1 MRQLVDTEEAAK
13 VLGITPRAIRKK
25 FNKGKLEGE
34 FKANNRG
41 GKSGMKLF
49 VWIDDELDSRVREND
64 KKEKLRTRVGRG
76 EPGCHLITPIVN
88 GEPVLN
94 DERYMMNNE
103 QNIEAPPSETIAAN
117 SPNLRRIGTSEN
129 IEHDWKCL
137 PIGRQIQIEAL
148 PSGNSSLLDP
158 SKEFSPDGGANLL
171 GSKDWIPA
179 CAGMTEKMVSP
190 QSLRIANLRF
200 ALIQTFNEEAAKN
213 HRPRKEIINSF
224 FARYHSGL
232 LLPGIHTE
240 LKKIKR
246 STLYNWLQLYDQGG
260 IDALVPQY
268 RGSQGSNILVGEK
281 DFLLKFLLNGNQP
294 KISDGIR
301 ECKRY
306 LGEYS
311 TTGPSALRRFVND
324 FKTQHHDIWTLRRKG
339 EKAWNDED
347 APYQDRDPMLLNV
360 GDVIVAD
367 GHKLNL
373 DVIDPLSGKKR
384 RAVLVLFWDWKSTYP
399 LGWEIM
405 FSENTQC
412 IAVALR
418 NALLTLGKIPGNIY
432 IDNGRAFLAKI
443 FTRKIRIE
451 ETEIPGMIARLGSQY
466 RRAMPYH
473 GQSKPIER
481 FFLIIND
488 RLERRLPSYR
498 GASINDKPA
507 HLRRNEPLAKQLH
520 DDWIPTVDDVFNI
533 MLQWREE
540 YIDEP
545 RPRRQGLTAR
555 QMFDDGKGAGLDPK
569 ALCFLMMAVEVKS
582 VRRSRFTFAGIDW
595 EGPCLYGYKGKI
607 LIRYSLSDFSKIFV
621 FDGSDRYMGTV
632 TQCGKA
638 DPIKDWQAAKRIVAE
653 RRHLKKQSKE
663 FAAFL
668 VEGRKNPDLIEYI
681 EAEKANQPQAK
692 KLSPFADGEQKGQPP
707 FYEVAVTPS
716 VNGDSPQRPRWK
728 YDYEKY
734 DWLMEQATL
743 TPEDLKWIGE
753 YRVNSSLYKH
763 TVFDDAEELNRKVMD
778 PDGSKA
784 FHGAGGENERS
795 LRSDQID

>member
-1 MRQLVDTEEAAK
+1 MRRLVGTEEAAK
-13 VLGITPRAIRKK
+13 ILGITPRAIRKK

-41 GKSGMKLF
+41 GKSGMKLY
-49 VWIDDELDSRVREND
+49 VYINDTQNGDSPD
-64 KKEKLRTRVGRG
+64 KKGDSPNSTPLSDGAVNRDSPRTVPKSRTRVGRG
-76 EPGCHLITPIVN
+76 EPGCHVVTPIVN
-88 GEPVLN
+88 GEPTWIPASAGMTN
-94 DERYMMNNE
+94 
-103 QNIEAPPSETIAAN
+103 T
-117 SPNLRRIGTSEN
+117 
-129 IEHDWKCL
+129 
-137 PIGRQIQIEAL
+137 EAL
-148 PSGNSSLLDP
+148 PSSPLLEHP
-158 SKEFSPDGGANLL
+158 LRETEEPTPDGGALV
-171 GSKDWIPA
+171 PA
-179 CAGMTEKMVSP
+179 PSPPPSPRERDLRPARGEGVIVSP
-190 QSLRIANLRF
+190 KVLRIANLRF
-200 ALIQTFNEEAAKN
+200 ALIQAFNEEAAKN
-213 HRPRKEIINSF
+213 HRPRKEIIGNFLSLYNGGF
-224 FARYHSGL
+224 
-232 LLPGIHTE
+232 LLPDIHAE

-260 IDALVPQY
+260 VDALAPQY
-268 RGSQGSNILVGEK
+268 RGSEGSEILTGEK
-281 DFLLKFLLNGNQP
+281 DFLLKFLLNQNKP

-311 TTGPSALRRFVND
+311 ISGPSTLRRFVNE
-324 FKTQHHDIWTLRRKG
+324 FKKQYHDVWTLRREG
-339 EKAWNDED
+339 EKAWNDKD
-347 APYQDRDPMLLNV
+347 APYQDRDPMLLEV
-360 GDVIVAD
+360 GEVVVAD

-373 DVIDPLSGKKR
+373 DVIDPLTGKKR

-488 RLERRLPSYR
+488 RLERRLPSYT

-507 HLRRNEPLAKQLH
+507 YLLRNEKLAKQLH
-520 DDWIPTVDDVFNI
+520 DDWVPTVDDVFNI

-555 QMFDDGKGAGLDPK
+555 QIFDDGKGAGLDPK
-569 ALCFLMMAVEVKS
+569 ALCFLMMAVEVKRVS
-582 VRRSRFTFAGIDW
+582 RSRFTFAGIDW
-595 EGPCLYGYKGKI
+595 EGPCIYGYKGKI
-607 LIRYSLSDFSKIFV
+607 LIRYSLSDFSKIYA
-621 FDGSDRYMGTV
+621 FDLNDRYMGEV

-668 VEGRKNPDLIEYI
+668 VEGRKNPDLIEYF
-681 EAEKANQPQAK
+681 EAEETKKPEIV
-692 KLSPFADGEQKGQPP
+692 KLSPFAD
-707 FYEVAVTPS
+707 
-716 VNGDSPQRPRWK
+716 DSPSPPPSPARGEGDIEGEPPTRDEGIRPRWK

-734 DWLMEQATL
+734 DWLMEQTVL

-753 YRVNSSLYKH
+753 YRVSSSLYKH
-763 TVFDDAEELNRKVMD
+763 TVFDDAEELNRKVMEATD
-778 PDGSKA
+778 
-784 FHGAGGENERS
+784 ERS
-795 LRSDQID
+795 LRSDQVD

>member
-1 MRQLVDTEEAAK
+1 MKQLFTTDEAIK
-13 VLGITPRAIRKK
+13 ILGISYHALIKRFQR
-25 FNKGKLEGE
+25 GKIEGE
-34 FKANNRG
+34 FIPGNRG
-41 GKSGMKLF
+41 GKSGQILK
-49 VWIDDELDSRVREND
+49 VWIDDDLDSHLREKD
-64 KKEKLRTRVGRG
+64 KKEKDRTRIHPIPVRYGVNRG
-76 EPGCHLITPIVN
+76 EPGCHVVTQIVN
-88 GEPVLN
+88 GEPMNPTGCHQGLVMSDPTYRANRICDPLPLERGDGRECDASTDPTPDNIKQEQDPEDPARQCAPATHGINLPAVLDSNFRRN
-94 DERYMMNNE
+94 D
-103 QNIEAPPSETIAAN
+103 
-117 SPNLRRIGTSEN
+117 
-129 IEHDWKCL
+129 K
-137 PIGRQIQIEAL
+137 
-148 PSGNSSLLDP
+148 
-158 SKEFSPDGGANLL
+158 
-171 GSKDWIPA
+171 
-179 CAGMTEKMVSP
+179 
-190 QSLRIANLRF
+190 SLRIANLRF
-200 ALIQTFNEEAAKN
+200 ALIQAFNEEAAKN

-224 FARYHSGL
+224 LVRYHTGL
-232 LLPGIHTE
+232 LLPDIHAE

-260 IDALVPQY
+260 LDALVPQY
-268 RGSQGSNILVGEK
+268 GGQQGSNILPGEK
-281 DFLLKFLLNGNQP
+281 DFLLKFLLNQNQP

-311 TTGPSALRRFVND
+311 TTGPSALRRFIND
-324 FKTQHHDIWTLRRKG
+324 FKTNHHDTWTLKRKG

-347 APYQDRDPMLLNV
+347 APYQDRDPMFLNV

-373 DVIDPLSGKKR
+373 HVIDPLNGKKR

-405 FSENTQC
+405 FSENIQC

-488 RLERRLPSYR
+488 RLERRLPSYT

-507 HLRRNEPLAKQLH
+507 YLLRNEKLARQLH
-520 DDWIPTVDDVFNI
+520 DDWVPTVDDVFNI

-555 QMFDDGKGAGLDPK
+555 QIFDDGKGAGLDPK
-569 ALCFLMMAVEVKS
+569 ALCFLMMAVEVKRVS
-582 VRRSRFTFAGIDW
+582 RSRFTFAGIDW
-595 EGPCLYGYKGKI
+595 EGPCIYGYRGRI
-607 LIRYSLSDFSKIFV
+607 LIRYSLSDFSKIYA
-621 FDGSDRYMGTV
+621 FDTNDRYMGEV

-638 DPIKDWQAAKRIVAE
+638 DPIKDWQAAKQIVAA
-653 RRHLKKQSKE
+653 RRKLKKHTKE

-668 VEGRKNPDLIEYI
+668 VEGRKNPDLIDYI
-681 EAEKANQPQAK
+681 EAEEANQPQAK
-692 KLSPFADGEQKGQPP
+692 KFLPFVDSNAAESAEGAGTGTSNQEVPAQP
-707 FYEVAVTPS
+707 
-716 VNGDSPQRPRWK
+716 DMRPRWK

-743 TPEDLKWIGE
+743 TTDDRKWIE
-753 YRVNSSLYKH
+753 DYRVNSSLYKH
-763 TVFDDAEELNRKVMD
+763 LVFKDAEELDRKTI
-778 PDGSKA
+778 
-784 FHGAGGENERS
+784 GGTNERS

>member
-1 MRQLVDTEEAAK
+1 MGWVS
-13 VLGITPRAIRKK
+13 RKK
-25 FNKGKLEGE
+25 YCEVEGIGLRGFRKRKAKGLIQWRYGTSG
-34 FKANNRG
+34 RG
-41 GKSGMKLF
+41 GEAGKRIEVFLEDSSESGVRSSEKKS
-49 VWIDDELDSRVREND
+49 
-64 KKEKLRTRVGRG
+64 KEKDRTRIHRG
-76 EPGCHLITPIVN
+76 EPGCHVVTQIVN
-88 GEPVLN
+88 GMPLDTIN
-94 DERYMMNNE
+94 DVNLKA
-103 QNIEAPPSETIAAN
+103 QNGDFVKLTEAPPSEK
-117 SPNLRRIGTSEN
+117 N
-129 IEHDWKCL
+129 IET
-137 PIGRQIQIEAL
+137 
-148 PSGNSSLLDP
+148 
-158 SKEFSPDGGANLL
+158 SPTSMIPPPGGGASSNL
-171 GSKDWIPA
+171 PA
-179 CAGMTEKMVSP
+179 IVGPASP
-190 QSLRIANLRF
+190 ANPKSLRIANLRF
-200 ALIQTFNEEAAKN
+200 ALIQAFNEEIAKN
-213 HRPRKEIINSF
+213 HRPRKEIIRNF
-224 FARYHSGL
+224 LNAYHSGL
-232 LLPGIHTE
+232 LLSDIHAE

-260 IDALVPQY
+260 LDALAPQY
-268 RGSQGSNILVGEK
+268 RGSQSSNILAGEK
-281 DFLLKFLLNGNQP
+281 DFLLKFLLNQNQP

-311 TTGPSALRRFVND
+311 TTGPSALRRFIND
-324 FKTQHHDIWTLRRKG
+324 FKTNHHDTWTLKRKG

-373 DVIDPLSGKKR
+373 HVIDPLSGKKR

-405 FSENTQC
+405 FSENIQC

-418 NALLTLGKIPGNIY
+418 NALLTLGKIPSNIY

-488 RLERRLPSYR
+488 RLERRLPSYT

-507 HLRRNEPLAKQLH
+507 YLLRNEKLAKQLH
-520 DDWIPTVDDVFNI
+520 DDWAPTIDQLFEI

-545 RPRRQGLTAR
+545 RPRRGGLTAR
-555 QMFDDGKGAGLDPK
+555 QIFDDGKGVGLDPK
-569 ALCFLMMAVEVKS
+569 ALCFLMMAVEVKRVS
-582 VRRSRFTFAGIDW
+582 RSRFTFAGIDW
-595 EGPCLYGYKGKI
+595 EGPCIYGYKGRVI
-607 LIRYSLSDFSKIFV
+607 IRYSLSDLSKIYV
-621 FDGSDRYMGTV
+621 FDINDRYMMGTV
-632 TQCGKA
+632 TQCGKS

-681 EAEKANQPQAK
+681 EIEEASRPENKMI
-692 KLSPFADGEQKGQPP
+692 SPFFDDNAP
-707 FYEVAVTPS
+707 EVASMPVPEASISNTVQDAS
-716 VNGDSPQRPRWK
+716 GTSALARPRWK

-734 DWLMEQATL
+734 DWLMERKEL
-743 TPEDLKWIGE
+743 TPADRKWIDE
-753 YRVNSSLYKH
+753 YRASASLYKH
-763 TVFDDAEELNRKVMD
+763 LVFKDAEELDRKVMD
-778 PDGSKA
+778 PDRSKVSY
-784 FHGAGGENERS
+784 GAGGENERS
-795 LRSDQID
+795 FRSDQVD